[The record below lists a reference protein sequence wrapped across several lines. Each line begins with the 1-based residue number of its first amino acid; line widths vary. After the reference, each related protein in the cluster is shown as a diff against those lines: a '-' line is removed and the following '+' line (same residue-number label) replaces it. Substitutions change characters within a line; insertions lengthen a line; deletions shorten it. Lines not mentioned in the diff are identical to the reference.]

1 MANIR
6 LKTITIEPLQN
17 LLIQNGNVVV
27 NNTSISNSMLSG
39 SFISNGGIG
48 INTDFNSTS
57 STSGGALTVGG
68 GGAIMKNFFI
78 GGNLHLD
85 SSSSTFE
92 VHGISEKRLFLDN
105 NKFYLSPDGVNKRF
119 QIEDSGISINITS
132 PSINSTIGALYI
144 KGGIS
149 ISCQNNSE
157 NASSGGALT
166 VAGGISVGEN
176 INVAKLI
183 SVGETYSGNN
193 ALHIN
198 YTGSDQ
204 LTFSNSSGSSY
215 SSLNMFRDDLIIYN
229 STGNIYINDNSLF
242 SKDNIVFSVLTNI
255 SDTTPS
261 INSSTASFVLSGG
274 LSISNST
281 DSISSSCGGSFTT
294 LGGVS
299 IAKKLITGD
308 SVLIDTQNTNK
319 SNKLILYQLEEEFSC
334 IGNTNGN
341 SLVYKTSNTSG
352 NHIFYAN
359 DNEVFC
365 VKGTN
370 EVVFTGKN
378 QKYSIIGGGK
388 NDNSLSF
395 KSSNNESSIG
405 FFTNLGNNTQNNDI
419 CIYNVGLPEDVN
431 TSEYLK
437 IGWDNN
443 NNKYVFSSQISGS
456 GNFHNISLESGI
468 SNQIL
473 LKPDGSTHLYSDIVS
488 SNSNTAAL
496 VLKYGGLSINCTT
509 DSIDYENGGG
519 LTIAGGAA
527 ITKNLILG
535 TGLDINGSYLTKNTN
550 STYSSLQL
558 SNRENKYTGLKMF
571 SSTGN
576 LSSYPFHFTLY
587 SLDTD
592 NLNDNFECFQILHT
606 NTDGNYIISTDNKGV
621 GNKKGVVIRSNEDNL
636 DQFIVHTSGNVGVNL
651 PTPKFNLD
659 INGTLHTNDI
669 VYFSNTNTS
678 EGCSVGSFII
688 DGGLSISNTN
698 PAISSTRG
706 GGLTV
711 AGGIGIGSNMIVEG
725 IVQFLNTTASTS
737 YLEGSV
743 IMNGGLS
750 IGLGENASAVGNGG
764 SLTVLGGGSFSEDLY
779 VGGSINGSGSSS
791 STYAYLT
798 LTATDE
804 AINLSTGSFITFGG
818 ITIQSNENAINIS
831 NGGSILTP
839 GGASIGKDVYIG
851 GTNYINGMSNYYGNK
866 KSIEEL
872 INFYDDFSVKRFSID
887 KAKVSHDFSITR
899 YNSLG
904 SPIEKSIIINNDNGY
919 ITFNND
925 IPSTSIQNASL
936 VLNGGLSIKNTN
948 EAISI
953 SNGGSMTI
961 AGGVSVSKNVFIGGN
976 IVLSST
982 TPSNN
987 TTTGALLIS
996 GGVGIAGN
1004 INIAGNT
1011 LINGNL
1017 VVNGTTTSIDTTNTV
1032 IKDNVL
1038 VLNSGPSGST
1048 DSGFVIQRYQ
1058 LDNNNGLGDVISD
1071 NPPAT
1076 FTLPDQSGMTNTQ
1089 IKLSTF
1095 ANSLDNFYTGHWIKI
1110 VSGFSSNQ
1118 VRQITSYNG
1127 TTKIAS
1133 VSSAWLSQNPSI
1145 GDSVSIYNKPYVGLI
1160 FNETTNV
1167 FEFGSTNKDASQNVS
1182 FTDYLPILFSN
1193 ATNVSTQPSTN
1204 ASSGSFVLSGGISIS
1219 NDTDATSVTSGG
1231 TFTTLGGASI
1241 SKKLFVGNKLY
1252 VNGSDM
1258 TPHPYDMFSSI
1269 TFTAQNNQFA
1279 FTDITGLVFDSSV
1292 WSFDIYF
1299 SVRILFITSGNMY
1312 SNFHIRGVNKINT
1325 WEIIKTYVGDDT
1337 GIQFNITNFGQIQ
1350 YTTPNFSN
1358 IDSITFKWRALVN

>member
-6 LKTITIEPLQN
+6 LKTITVEPLQN

-68 GGAIMKNFFI
+68 GVGIMKDLFI
-78 GGNLHLD
+78 GGNLNLD
-85 SSSSTFE
+85 SSSSIFTIN
-92 VHGISEKRLFLDN
+92 GISEKRLFLDN
-105 NKFYLSPDGVNKRF
+105 KEFYLSSDGVNKRF
-119 QIEDSGISINITS
+119 QVEDTSVSINITATS
-132 PSINSTIGALYI
+132 TNSSTGALYI

-149 ISCQNNSE
+149 ISCLQNSQ
-157 NASSGGALT
+157 NASNGGALT

-176 INVAKLI
+176 INVAKSI
-183 SVGETYSGNN
+183 SVGETFSNNN

-204 LTFSNSSGSSY
+204 FTLSNSSGTSY
-215 SSLNMFRDDLIIYN
+215 SSLNMSSDDLIIYN
-229 STGNIYINDNSLF
+229 SSGNIYINDNSLF
-242 SKDNIVFSVLTNI
+242 SKENIGFSCTINI
-255 SDTTPS
+255 SNTTPS
-261 INSSTASFVLSGG
+261 INGTTASFVLSGG
-274 LSISNST
+274 LSISNTADST
-281 DSISSSCGGSFTT
+281 SLESGGSFTT
-294 LGGVS
+294 LGGISV
-299 IAKKLITGD
+299 AKKIITGD
-308 SVLIDTQNTNK
+308 SILINVENTNK
-319 SNKLILYQLEEEFSC
+319 SNKLILHQLGEEFSC

-341 SLVYKTSNTSG
+341 SLVYKTSNISG

-359 DNEVFC
+359 NNEVFR
-365 VKGTN
+365 VNGTN
-370 EVVFTGKN
+370 EVVFIGKN
-378 QKYSIIGGGK
+378 QRYSIVGGGK

-395 KSSNNESSIG
+395 KSSDNDSSIG

-419 CIYNVGLPEDVN
+419 CIYNLGVSDNVN

-456 GNFHNISLESGI
+456 GNFQNISLESGI
-468 SNQIL
+468 TNQIL
-473 LKPDGSTHLYSDIVS
+473 LKPDGSTHLYSDIIS
-488 SNSNTAAL
+488 SNSNIGAL
-496 VLKYGGLSINCTT
+496 VLKYGGLSISCTT
-509 DSIDYENGGG
+509 DSINSENGGG

-527 ITKNLILG
+527 ISKNLILG
-535 TGLDINGSYLTKNTN
+535 VGLDINGSYLTKNVN

-558 SNRENKYTGLKMF
+558 SNRENKYTSFKMF

-576 LSSYPFHFTLY
+576 LDSYPLHFTLY
-587 SLDTD
+587 SLGTD
-592 NLNDNFECFQILHT
+592 NLDDNFECFQILHT
-606 NTDGNYIISTDNKGV
+606 NTNGNYIMSTDNKGL
-621 GNKKGVVIRSNEDNL
+621 GTKKGIVITSSENNP
-636 DQFIVHTSGNVGVNL
+636 DQFILHTSGNIGINL
-651 PTPKFNLD
+651 PTPLYNLD
-659 INGTLHTNDI
+659 VNGTLHTNDI
-669 VYFSNTNTS
+669 VYFSNTSTS
-678 EGCSVGSFII
+678 DGCSVGSFVM

-750 IGLGENASAVGNGG
+750 IGSGQNAENDGNGG
-764 SLTVLGGGSFSEDLY
+764 GLTVLGGGSFSGDLY

-791 STYAYLT
+791 STYAYIT

-804 AINLSTGSFITFGG
+804 AINLSSGSIITFGG
-818 ITIQSNENAINIS
+818 ITIQSNNNAMNIS
-831 NGGSILTP
+831 NGGAILTP

-851 GTNYINGMSNYYGNK
+851 GTNYINGMSNYYGNI
-866 KSIEEL
+866 KSIESL
-872 INFYDDFSVKRFSID
+872 INFYDDFSVKRFSLD

-899 YNSLG
+899 YNTLG
-904 SPIEKSIIINNDNGY
+904 SEVEKSIIINNDNGN
-919 ITFNND
+919 ITLNNN
-925 IPSTSIQNASL
+925 IPSTSLQNASL
-936 VLNGGLSIKNTN
+936 ILNGGLSIKNTDG
-948 EAISI
+948 AISI

-961 AGGVSVSKNVFIGGN
+961 AGGISISKNVFIGGD
-976 IVLSST
+976 IVFSST
-982 TPSNN
+982 TASNN

-1004 INIAGNT
+1004 INVSGNA

-1017 VVNGTTTSIDTTNTV
+1017 TVNGTTTSIDSTNTV

-1048 DSGFVIQRYQ
+1048 DSGFIIQRYQ
-1058 LDNNNGLGDVISD
+1058 ADNNNGLGDVIDDTPTAS
-1071 NPPAT
+1071 
-1076 FTLPDQSGMTNTQ
+1076 FILPDQSGMSNTQ

-1095 ANSLDNFYTGHWIKI
+1095 ANSLNNFYNGHWIKI

-1127 TTKIAS
+1127 TTNIANL
-1133 VSSAWLSQNPSI
+1133 SSELLSQNPSI
-1145 GDSVSIYNKPYVGLI
+1145 GDSVYIYNKPYVGLI
-1160 FNETTNV
+1160 FNETTNI
-1167 FEFGSTNKDASQNVS
+1167 FEFGSTNKDPTQNVS

-1193 ATNVSTQPSTN
+1193 ATSVSTQPSTN
-1204 ASSGSFVLSGGISIS
+1204 ASSGSFLLSGGISIT
-1219 NDTDATSVTSGG
+1219 NNTDATSISSGG

-1241 SKKLFVGNKLY
+1241 SKKLFVGNNLY
-1252 VNGSDM
+1252 VNGVNM
-1258 TPHPYDMFSSI
+1258 TPNPYDMFSTI
-1269 TFTAQNNQFA
+1269 TFTAQNNQST
-1279 FTDITGLVFDSSV
+1279 FTNITGLVFDNSV

-1299 SVRILFITSGNMY
+1299 SVRILFTVPSNMY
-1312 SNFHIRGVNKINT
+1312 CNFHIRGVNKINT

-1337 GIQFNITNFGQIQ
+1337 GIQFNITDFGQIQ